1 MASMEVQF
9 KGQTYPLAL
18 AEGSTATVGELQEQI
33 ERALGV
39 PKDAQRLFQKRRR
52 VDCSDATR
60 LLSDACDCGAQAPP
74 LYLVAGASAEQIEE
88 MRHTHSAVQAEQ
100 QIRVGVLAEMPPDG
114 KVGVDPVCVLG
125 LNQNKGQKILLR
137 LRTDDL
143 LGFRKFLRYVL
154 LGSTWSTCHY
164 PHDSKFYQLMRLV
177 ERECSELDWTSSQG
191 ATVGGAHA
199 AMMAGG
205 DALEGSQHSVGHRL
219 GSGLGS
225 GLSTAS
231 RLLDTEPA
239 PTQHIATLPPP
250 IPHAEASKPPSPAT
264 HVQGEESEMEDVM
277 APSPS
282 PPSQLAPPPAFTPQ
296 VVAHYSAGSVAKA
309 VSLLHKIV
317 SNIISHPADA
327 KFRSIR
333 KANRLFDG
341 QVARFPECLEFLLAL
356 GFEDQTEKFV
366 LVREDPALLWIGR
379 SKLEV
384 MLPAV
389 A

>member
-9 KGQTYPLAL
+9 KGQAYPLAL

-33 ERALGV
+33 EHVLGV

-60 LLSDACDCGAQAPP
+60 LVADACDCGAQAPP

-154 LGSTWSTCHY
+154 LASTWRHGPLPCDRERRI
-164 PHDSKFYQLMRLV
+164 HDAIRHLQ
-177 ERECSELDWTSSQG
+177 
-191 ATVGGAHA
+191 
-199 AMMAGG
+199 
-205 DALEGSQHSVGHRL
+205 
-219 GSGLGS
+219 
-225 GLSTAS
+225 
-231 RLLDTEPA
+231 
-239 PTQHIATLPPP
+239 
-250 IPHAEASKPPSPAT
+250 
-264 HVQGEESEMEDVM
+264 
-277 APSPS
+277 
-282 PPSQLAPPPAFTPQ
+282 
-296 VVAHYSAGSVAKA
+296 AHYSVESVAKA

-384 MLPAV
+384 LLPAV